1 MKLLERPYL
10 AVLYDKCVLSVFIS
24 KRNMREMMFK
34 IDAFGTLDKKAEYD
48 IKIAKKRRK
57 RSLDANAY
65 AWVLI
70 GKLAEA
76 LKESTTT
83 VYRRIIADMSA
94 FEIVPIRDDAV
105 EKWIT
110 VWQEKGIGWLCE
122 DMGACKNTQGYRN
135 LKCHYGSSTFDSK
148 EMSHFIDLIIQEC
161 KDQGIETLPPSELM
175 KIKGLWGGKSG

>member
-1 MKLLERPYL
+1 MKILEAPFL
-10 AVLYDKCVLSVFIS
+10 AVLYDKCVLSINLSKKNMHEIMSKIS
-24 KRNMREMMFK
+24 DLGV
-34 IDAFGTLDKKAEYD
+34 IDKEAEYD
-48 IKIAKKRRK
+48 IKIEKKRRK

-65 AWVLI
+65 AWVFI

-161 KDQGIETLPPSELM
+161 KDQGIETLPPSELAR
-175 KIKGLWGGKSG
+175 IKELWGDKNA

>member
-1 MKLLERPYL
+1 MKILERPYL

-24 KRNMREMMFK
+24 KKNMREMMSK
-34 IDAFGTLDKKAEYD
+34 IDAFGVLDKKAEYD
-48 IKIAKKRRK
+48 IKIEKKRRK

-83 VYRRIIADMSA
+83 VYRRLIADMSA

-105 EKWIT
+105 DKWIT
-110 VWQEKGIGWLCE
+110 VWQGKGIGWLCE
-122 DMGACKNTQGYRN
+122 DMGACKNTQGYHN
-135 LKCHYGSSTFDSK
+135 VKCHYGSSTFDSK
-148 EMSHFIDLIIQEC
+148 EMSYFIDLIIQEC
-161 KDQGIETLPPSELM
+161 KEQGIETLPPSELI
-175 KIKGLWGGKSG
+175 KIKELWGG